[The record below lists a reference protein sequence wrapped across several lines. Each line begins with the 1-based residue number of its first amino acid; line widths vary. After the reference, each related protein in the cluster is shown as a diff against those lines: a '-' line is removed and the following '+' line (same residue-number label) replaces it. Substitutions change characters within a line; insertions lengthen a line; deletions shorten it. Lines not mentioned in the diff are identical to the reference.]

1 MASFFIVAWA
11 CLFFISLAAEAL
23 KFGEQCDAT
32 PIYSSTWQYEDSC
45 QDVYLFCDPKT
56 NTCNYKGCTNTDYIK
71 GWNPAVHKFP
81 QRCPSHTYCPDA
93 SSSCQPLVPVGGQ
106 CELQRDDECAG
117 TPNNICLNSTCYLK
131 IAPLGGQCSSD
142 ITDYISY
149 DAEGYAVHQR
159 IIRDNCTTGTWCQT
173 TTCVQAKQLGAPCEQ
188 DRECLSNTCSPDGMC
203 INGPDVFH
211 TVPGWLWGVLGVAVF
226 LFVLLIL
233 IMLYF
238 LQRYQSKKERAKLLK
253 FFGDNE
259 EFAKYAM
266 LENDDDCTLPPP
278 QQQHQISEKQQDVSK
293 TGSRTSM
300 VYLGTPDY
308 NESAALGTT
317 RPISWRHSTSATK
330 LRSSFSP
337 SPHGS
342 AIFTPSGRSST
353 HLGTPHASTPDLH
366 RHMGTPQP

>member
-1 MASFFIVAWA
+1 MT
-11 CLFFISLAAEAL
+11 LFE
-23 KFGEQCDAT
+23 
-32 PIYSSTWQYEDSC
+32 
-45 QDVYLFCDPKT
+45 
-56 NTCNYKGCTNTDYIK
+56 
-71 GWNPAVHKFP
+71 
-81 QRCPSHTYCPDA
+81 
-93 SSSCQPLVPVGGQ
+93 
-106 CELQRDDECAG
+106 
-117 TPNNICLNSTCYLK
+117 K
-131 IAPLGGQCSSD
+131 INR
-142 ITDYISY
+142 TDYISY
-149 DAEGYAVHQR
+149 DAEGYGVNQR
-159 IIRDNCTTGTWCQT
+159 IIRDNCTTGTWCET
-173 TTCVQAKQLGAPCEQ
+173 NSCVAAKQLGVACEQ
-188 DRECLSNTCSPDGMC
+188 DRECLSNTCSPDGFC

-211 TVPGWLWGVLGVAVF
+211 TVPAWLWGVLGVAVF

-266 LENDDDCTLPPP
+266 LENDDELAPPPP
-278 QQQHQISEKQQDVSK
+278 QPHHVSEKQEMSK
-293 TGSRTSM
+293 SESRASM

-353 HLGTPHASTPDLH
+353 HLATPHASTPDLH
-366 RHMGTPQP
+366 RQMAGSPPP